1 MNGTILAPLMMY
13 LDDLLPR
20 LEPLARRAAEGE
32 GLQVEW
38 IELKR
43 QGGSWVFRVF
53 IDRLDGSV
61 GLSDCERVG
70 DRLGLLLDV
79 EDPIESAYTLE
90 VSTPGLD
97 RPLHGEKDYVRFAG
111 RVARLKTKE
120 PISGR
125 RRFAGR
131 LGGVR
136 DGAVLIEDRESGR
149 VAIPLSAIEGGRLEV
164 ELEPS
169 AREHRPG
176 RPGKKA

>member
-1 MNGTILAPLMMY
+1 MMY
-13 LDDLLPR
+13 ADDLLPR

-38 IELKR
+38 MELKR
-43 QGGSWVFRVF
+43 RGDSWVFRVF
-53 IDRLDGSV
+53 IDREDGNV

-79 EDPIESAYTLE
+79 EDPIDSAYTLE

-97 RPLHGEKDYVRFAG
+97 RPLHGEKDYLRFAG
-111 RVARLKTKE
+111 RLARLKTKE
-120 PISGR
+120 PVSGGR
-125 RRFAGR
+125 HFTGR

-136 DGAVLIEDRESGR
+136 DGAVLLEDRERGS
-149 VAIPLSAIEGGRLEV
+149 VVIPLSAIAGGRLEV

-169 AREHRPG
+169 GRERRPG
-176 RPGKKA
+176 RPGKKT

>member
-1 MNGTILAPLMMY
+1 MMY
-13 LDDLLPR
+13 ADDLLCR
-20 LEPLARRAAEGE
+20 LEPLARRAAESE

-38 IELKR
+38 MELKR

-53 IDRLDGSV
+53 IDRSEGSV
-61 GLSDCERVG
+61 GLADCERVG
-70 DRLGLLLDV
+70 ERLGLLLDV

-90 VSTPGLD
+90 VSSPGLD
-97 RPLHGEKDYVRFAG
+97 RPLHGEKDYLRFAG
-111 RVARLKTKE
+111 RLARLKTKE

-136 DGAVLIEDRESGR
+136 DGAVLLEDRECGS
-149 VAIPLSAIEGGRLEV
+149 VAIPLSAVAGGRLEV
-164 ELEPS
+164 ELESS
-169 AREHRPG
+169 ARERRAG

>member
-1 MNGTILAPLMMY
+1 MMY
-13 LDDLLPR
+13 ADDLLPR
-20 LEPLARRAAEGE
+20 LEPLARRVAESE

-38 IELKR
+38 TELKR

-53 IDRLDGSV
+53 IDRAEGSV

-70 DRLGLLLDV
+70 DRLGLLLDI

-97 RPLHGEKDYVRFAG
+97 RPLHGEKDYLRFAG
-111 RVARLKTKE
+111 RLARLKTKE

-125 RRFAGR
+125 RHFTGR

-136 DGAVLIEDRESGR
+136 DGAVILEDREGGN
-149 VAIPLSAIEGGRLEV
+149 VAIPLSAIAGGRLEV

-169 AREHRPG
+169 AREPRHRNQ
-176 RPGKKA
+176 GKRT